1 MTYREQEQMI
11 DIIVNQ
17 VIFTNSLGEVE
28 YHPERLDMLFGY
40 FYMKYFKG
48 YKFDKEYDFS
58 FDIGSME
65 YYEEIK
71 SIISNR
77 KIAPEDISEWG
88 NIKNAIMDKIEFEK
102 QRYFKRD
109 NYSLTDA
116 YLAGLL
122 DKVTSWI
129 DDKGIDKLM
138 TVLSKTGDEVGSKD
152 IQ

>member
-1 MTYREQEQMI
+1 MTYREQEQMT

-17 VIFTNSLGEVE
+17 VIFTNSLGEIE

-40 FYMKYFKG
+40 FYMKYFKD

-71 SIISNR
+71 SVISNR

-138 TVLSKTGDEVGSKD
+138 TVLSETGDEVGSKD